1 MKKRKFLLMAALLLG
16 LTVTACG
23 SKPAESK
30 PASEPQ
36 PSVEPSSE
44 APKPSSEAPKPSS
57 EQPKPSSEQPKPS
70 SEQPKP
76 SSQPVQPSS
85 EAPQPSSEAPQGEM
99 AVNALDVIKES
110 EKVYLK
116 ISGTISGFA
125 NADAMKMAFGLL
137 DSAPAQGTTAEW
149 LFGSETPADADY
161 NLVPTVNNGAFELK
175 VDVSVITT
183 VKAGMYTI
191 YVGPKG
197 AYAAVGT
204 QGVSMG
210 SGKEVADGFRWYIRG
225 DRGNLAMD
233 ELPPLGLTES
243 FVKVEGEGDEAAI
256 YHYIGGELNE
266 TKLSQADF
274 LAKHPYVMYEQCNQ
288 WKENVM
294 GSSTKTDLVTTVIEN
309 GKAYIKT
316 NISSL
321 GNETYNIKLNLAED
335 KNADVKMDAVID
347 CRDESDQVIFN
358 GHAYACYADSS
369 KSDKADIYGNCG
381 LYISHAHTWTRGE
394 KIADSEAYN
403 LTCSDASHVGY
414 ELDLDSTN
422 TPGLGS
428 DKKVNSK
435 KEATFNITGVAEG
448 EYAVYLK
455 AHVSQGNEGPTKTVG
470 LSYGEQL
477 DDNGSSS
484 GGNPVP
490 GRYSMQAGTGDVEYT
505 LTGEKNFNKIGL
517 DDASAFKWTNC
528 AVVKSLMIKGDAGTL
543 KLTHTGAGYSLY
555 IESVRLVRVGE
566 YVKPAT
572 LITLTENRM
581 KVEAEDYHIRV
592 NNYSGTVTDDETAS
606 GGKYVKELTY
616 NKPWWGDPTIGQLD
630 FNVKAAEAESL
641 KISVHAKSNK
651 EEAAVALEV
660 WLDGVKV
667 GELSFANAYADVETE
682 AIDFSAGKHV
692 ISLKGV
698 NGVKT
703 DIDFIE
709 LVKPAA

>member
-1 MKKRKFLLMAALLLG
+1 MKKRNILMMTAILFGMTLA
-16 LTVTACG
+16 ACG
-23 SKPAESK
+23 QKPA
-30 PASEPQ
+30 
-36 PSVEPSSE
+36 PSSE
-44 APKPSSEAPKPSS
+44 EKPVESSQVTPATSEDAKPSSEEQKPSSETPKPSSEAP
-57 EQPKPSSEQPKPS
+57 
-70 SEQPKP
+70 
-76 SSQPVQPSS
+76 QPSS
-85 EAPQPSSEAPQGEM
+85 EAPQPSSEAPQPSSSEEPPATIEM
-99 AVNALDVIKES
+99 AVTGLDVIAEGG
-110 EKVYLK
+110 KVYAK
-116 ISGTISGFA
+116 ISGTITGATSGEA
-125 NADAMKMAFGLL
+125 AKMAFGLL
-137 DSAPAQGTTAEW
+137 DSAPASGTEAQW
-149 LFGSETPADADY
+149 LFGSAEPADADY
-161 NLVPTVNNGAFELK
+161 NLVPTINNGAFELK
-175 VDVSVITT
+175 VDVSIITT
-183 VKAGMYTI
+183 VTAGMYTI

-204 QGVSMG
+204 NGVTMG
-210 SGKEVADGFRWYIRG
+210 SGKAVYNGFRWYIRG

-233 ELPPLGLTES
+233 ELPPIELTES
-243 FVKVEGEGDEAAI
+243 FVKVEGEGEEAAI
-256 YHYIGGELNE
+256 YHYIGGALNE
-266 TKLSQADF
+266 AKLTEADF

-288 WKENVM
+288 WRENVL
-294 GSSTKTDLVTTVIEN
+294 GSSTKTDLVTTVVES

-321 GNETYNIKLNLAED
+321 GNEAYNIKINLAED

-358 GHAYACYADSS
+358 GHAYACYADAS
-369 KSDKADIYGNCG
+369 KTGKADIYGNCG

-394 KIADSEAYN
+394 QVTDSELYQ
-403 LTCSDASHVGY
+403 LTCAEATHVGY

-422 TPGLGS
+422 TPNLGS
-428 DKKVNSK
+428 DKKMNSK
-435 KEATFNITGVAEG
+435 KESTFNITGISEG

-455 AHVSQGNEGPTKTVG
+455 AHVSSGNEGPDKKVG

-477 DDNGSSS
+477 DDNGATA
-484 GGNPVP
+484 GGNAVP

-505 LTGEKNFNKIGL
+505 VTGEKNFNKIGL
-517 DDASAFKWTNC
+517 DNASEFKWTNC

-543 KLTHTGAGYSLY
+543 KFTHTGAGYSLFV
-555 IESVRLVRVGE
+555 ESIRLIRVGE
-566 YVKPAT
+566 YVKPAFP
-572 LITLTENRM
+572 ITLTDNRM
-581 KVEAEDYHIRV
+581 KVEAEDYHIRA

-667 GELSFANAYADVETE
+667 GELSFANAYADAETE
-682 AIDFSAGKHV
+682 ALDFSAGKHV